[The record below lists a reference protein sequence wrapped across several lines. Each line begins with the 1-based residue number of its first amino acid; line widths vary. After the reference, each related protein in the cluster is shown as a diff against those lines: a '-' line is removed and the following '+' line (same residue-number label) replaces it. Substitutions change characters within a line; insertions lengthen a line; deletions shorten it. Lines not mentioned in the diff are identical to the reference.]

1 MGTLEDANSIEPS
14 VIGVI
19 PRPKARSV
27 ERQDRIREPS
37 MKHPNAV
44 NDNPAERLILINR
57 TRQVWEPRLGYRI
70 TDDAAGQLS
79 DNVIGFFATLAQ
91 WALAERLEAANDL
104 SPPTNDADDEVRDG
118 R

>member
-19 PRPKARSV
+19 PRPNARSV
-27 ERQDRIREPS
+27 EREDRIRESS
-37 MKHPNAV
+37 MKHLNAA
-44 NDNPAERLILINR
+44 NNNPAERLILR

-70 TDDAAGQLS
+70 ADDAAGQLA
-79 DNVIGFFATLAQ
+79 DNVSGFFATLVQ

-104 SPPTNDADDEVRDG
+104 SPPTNDADGEVRDG